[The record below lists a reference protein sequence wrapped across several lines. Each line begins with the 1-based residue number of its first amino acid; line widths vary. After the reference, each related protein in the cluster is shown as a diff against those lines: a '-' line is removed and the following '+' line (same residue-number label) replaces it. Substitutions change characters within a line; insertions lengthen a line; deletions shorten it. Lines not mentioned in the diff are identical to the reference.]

1 MINIMIT
8 INKLITRE
16 CNKLLTKYYNSTEL
30 TDLMKSINSTLV
42 KSKGETKEQLDLIN
56 AELTKIINT
65 FIELMANTK
74 DYIENATNLFEDTDI
89 KLSLIRILKQK

>member
-89 KLSLIRILKQK
+89 KLSDQIATE